1 MQQGVVGALLIA
13 LCAVLTGCGQNTAA
27 AMEHAASPSARSQ
40 SGTPTPTATL
50 QPPPPSP
57 FPFPKHWLTQA
68 GTPDAVAG
76 FAFAPTAPR
85 TGYTCAGLPAAGA
98 GTALPVAPR
107 SHAAVPRLGSPP
119 LSSNASGRPGFYV
132 THDGGATWT
141 APAGVPFSWST
152 SCRVFVN
159 AVAANDVFV
168 SQNIG
173 DASQPKTEHNVW
185 RSKDGGKNWTLVG
198 MPLVTNLP
206 VTVMS
211 LAVFGARLLVT
222 VAPDVSVSGGIP
234 NDLFARDDG
243 GATWRQMGQS
253 ILSQGVMINDFVT
266 MGTAI
271 VVHGYVCQ
279 GSCGMAA
286 PLAPPRTAPRVW
298 LGAALSGS
306 PPPPTA
312 FFESLDGG
320 RTWTKLKMPAQ
331 TVKQLSVVLSAD
343 GSSYYAVATAVNV
356 PNHTATSA
364 VLYFSADGGV
374 TWKELPTF
382 DGVENGYV
390 DPSSPAFGPAS
401 VTPAGAVIADT
412 LHFDPCR
419 GPMDAGAFIL
429 HPTEKAPSWQPLA
442 LLGLATPWLPV
453 QTATGTRV
461 WGAVVPPNATA
472 GPLEY
477 FDL

>member
-1 MQQGVVGALLIA
+1 MRMKRGVAGALLIF
-13 LCAVLTGCGQNTAA
+13 LCALLVSCGQSTAA
-27 AMEHAASPSARSQ
+27 AVEHAVSPSAHSQ
-40 SGTPTPTATL
+40 AGTATPIATL
-50 QPPPPSP
+50 QPELPPYI
-57 FPFPKHWLTQA
+57 FPKHWLTQA
-68 GTPDAVAG
+68 GTPGAIAG
-76 FAFAPTAPR
+76 FAFAPTDPR
-85 TGYTCAGLPAAGA
+85 TGYTCAGLPSAGA
-98 GTALPVAPR
+98 NAALPLAPR
-107 SHAAVPRLGSPP
+107 SHAAVPRLGSP

-159 AVAANDVFV
+159 AVDANDVFV

-173 DASQPKTEHNVW
+173 DANQPKTEHNVW
-185 RSKDGGKNWTLVG
+185 RSKDGGQTWRLVG
-198 MPLVTNLP
+198 MPLAANLP
-206 VTVMS
+206 VTVIS

-234 NDLFARDDG
+234 NDLFGSDDG

-253 ILSQGVMINDFVT
+253 ILSQGVMINDLVSI
-266 MGTAI
+266 GKAI

-279 GSCGMAA
+279 SSCGMAA
-286 PLAPPRTAPRVW
+286 PLAPPRTAPRAW
-298 LGAALSGS
+298 LGVALSGS

-320 RTWTKLKMPAQ
+320 TSWTKLKMPAQ

-343 GSSYYAVATAVNV
+343 GSNYYCVATAVNV

-364 VLYFSADGGV
+364 VLYFSADSGV

-390 DPSSPAFGPAS
+390 DPSSPANGWVS

-412 LHFDPCR
+412 LHFDPSR
-419 GPMDAGAFIL
+419 GPVDAGAFIL
-429 HPTEKAPSWQPLA
+429 HPTEKAPSWEPLA

-453 QTATGTRV
+453 RTATGTRV
-461 WGAVVPPNATA
+461 WGAVVPPNATG
-472 GPLEY
+472 GPPEF

>member
-1 MQQGVVGALLIA
+1 MKRGVAGAVLIF
-13 LCAVLTGCGQNTAA
+13 LCAVLASCGQSTAA
-27 AMEHAASPSARSQ
+27 VVEHAASPSARSQ
-40 SGTPTPTATL
+40 AGTATPTATL
-50 QPPPPSP
+50 QPEPPPYT
-57 FPFPKHWLTQA
+57 FAKHWLTQA
-68 GTPDAVAG
+68 GAPDAVAG
-76 FAFAPTAPR
+76 FAFAPTDPR
-85 TGYTCAGLPAAGA
+85 TGYTCVGLPSAGA
-98 GTALPVAPR
+98 SAALPLAPR
-107 SHAAVPRLGSPP
+107 SHTAVPRLGSP

-132 THDGGATWT
+132 THDGGAAWT

-159 AVAANDVFV
+159 AVDANDVFI

-185 RSKDGGKNWTLVG
+185 RSKDGGQTWRLVG
-198 MPLVTNLP
+198 MPLVANLP
-206 VTVMS
+206 VTVIS

-234 NDLFARDDG
+234 NDLFASDDG

-286 PLAPPRTAPRVW
+286 PLAPPRTAPRAW

-320 RTWTKLKMPAQ
+320 TTWTKLKMPAQ

-343 GSSYYAVATAVNV
+343 GSNYYGVATAVNV

-364 VLYFSADGGV
+364 VLYFSADSGV

-390 DPSSPAFGPAS
+390 DPSSPANGWVS
-401 VTPAGAVIADT
+401 VTPAGVVIADT
-412 LHFDPCR
+412 LHFDPSR
-419 GPMDAGAFIL
+419 GPVDAGAFIL
-429 HPTEKAPSWQPLA
+429 HPTDKAPSWEPLA

-453 QTATGTRV
+453 RTATGTRV
-461 WGAVVPPNATA
+461 WGAVVPPNATG
-472 GPLEY
+472 GPLEF